1 MNFAY
6 FQSKKLNYSEDEKL
20 AKKAKKN
27 FEPWEDLELREWFAT
42 ILNPAGFAQWS
53 FEPALKRKINR
64 LVLSS
69 GKSRSWSKI

>member
-27 FEPWEDLELREWFAT
+27 FEP
-42 ILNPAGFAQWS
+42 
-53 FEPALKRKINR
+53 
-64 LVLSS
+64 
-69 GKSRSWSKI
+69 